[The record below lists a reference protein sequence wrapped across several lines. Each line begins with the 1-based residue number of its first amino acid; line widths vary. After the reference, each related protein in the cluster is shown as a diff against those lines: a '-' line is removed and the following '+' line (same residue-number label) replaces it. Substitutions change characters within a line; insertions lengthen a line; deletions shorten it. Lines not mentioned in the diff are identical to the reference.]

1 MLVGGK
7 LLSSAGWAKQAPGT
21 VARREMK
28 KKCGSKCFL
37 GPISESCFP
46 ICATG
51 TCKINIKGIY
61 AAYVRAR
68 EHGSAKYKRSSTN
81 KRSTK
86 RSGTKRSSTRKRSTN
101 KRSGTIKYGRHT
113 KKQYQ
118 TIATRAKKMLIA
130 RGFRKNLK

>member
-7 LLSSAGWAKQAPGT
+7 LLSSAGWSKQAPGT

-61 AAYVRAR
+61 AAYTRAR
-68 EHGSAKYKRSSTN
+68 EHGSAKYKRSSTKRTN
-81 KRSTK
+81 KRTRK
-86 RSGTKRSSTRKRSTN
+86 RSGTKRSRTN
-101 KRSGTIKYGRHT
+101 KYGRHT

-118 TIATRAKKMLIA
+118 TIAARAKKMLIA
-130 RGFRKNLK
+130 RGFKKNLK

>member
-1 MLVGGK
+1 MFGGK

-21 VARREMK
+21 RARREMK

-51 TCKINIKGIY
+51 TCKINNKGIY

-68 EHGSAKYKRSSTN
+68 EHGSAKYKRSTR
-81 KRSTK
+81 KR
-86 RSGTKRSSTRKRSTN
+86 TKRSSN
-101 KRSGTIKYGRHT
+101 KRRTIKYGRHT

-118 TIATRAKKMLIA
+118 HIAARAKKMLIA

>member
-28 KKCGSKCFL
+28 TKCGSKCFL
-37 GPISESCFP
+37 GPVSESCFP

-51 TCKINIKGIY
+51 TCKINNKGIY

-68 EHGSAKYKRSSTN
+68 EHGSAKYKHTKRTKRSSN
-81 KRSTK
+81 K
-86 RSGTKRSSTRKRSTN
+86 RSGTKRR
-101 KRSGTIKYGRHT
+101 TIKYGRHT

-118 TIATRAKKMLIA
+118 HIAARAKKMLIA
-130 RGFRKNLK
+130 RGFLKNLK

>member
-21 VARREMK
+21 RARREMK
-28 KKCGSKCFL
+28 AKCGSKCFL
-37 GPISESCFP
+37 GPVSESCFP

-51 TCKINIKGIY
+51 TCKINNKGIY

-68 EHGSAKYKRSSTN
+68 EHGSAKYKH
-81 KRSTK
+81 TK
-86 RSGTKRSSTRKRSTN
+86 RTKRSSTRKRSGT
-101 KRSGTIKYGRHT
+101 KRSGNKRRTIKYGRHT

-118 TIATRAKKMLIA
+118 HIAARAKKMLIA

>member
-1 MLVGGK
+1 MFGGK

-21 VARREMK
+21 RARREMK
-28 KKCGSKCFL
+28 AKCGSKCFL
-37 GPISESCFP
+37 GPVGESSFP

-51 TCKINIKGIY
+51 TCKINYKGIY

-68 EHGSAKYKRSSTN
+68 QHGSAKYKH
-81 KRSTK
+81 
-86 RSGTKRSSTRKRSTN
+86 STRKRSTRKRSGN

-118 TIATRAKKMLIA
+118 HIAARAKKMLIA

>member
-7 LLSSAGWAKQAPGT
+7 LLSSAGWSKQAPGT

-61 AAYVRAR
+61 AAYTRAR
-68 EHGSAKYKRSSTN
+68 EHGSAKYKHTN
-81 KRSTK
+81 KRTRKRSGTK
-86 RSGTKRSSTRKRSTN
+86 RSGTKRT

-118 TIATRAKKMLIA
+118 TIAARAKKMLIA
-130 RGFRKNLK
+130 RGFKKNLK

>member
-21 VARREMK
+21 RARREMK

-37 GPISESCFP
+37 GPVSESCFP

-51 TCKINIKGIY
+51 TCKINNKGIF

-68 EHGSAKYKRSSTN
+68 EHGSAKYKRS
-81 KRSTK
+81 
-86 RSGTKRSSTRKRSTN
+86 TRKRSSN
-101 KRSGTIKYGRHT
+101 KRSSTIKYGRHT

-118 TIATRAKKMLIA
+118 HIAARAKKMLIA

>member
-1 MLVGGK
+1 MFGGK

-51 TCKINIKGIY
+51 TCKINNKGIY

-68 EHGSAKYKRSSTN
+68 EHGSAKYKR
-81 KRSTK
+81 
-86 RSGTKRSSTRKRSTN
+86 TKRSSTRKRSGTKRSGT

-118 TIATRAKKMLIA
+118 HIAARAKKMLIA

>member
-28 KKCGSKCFL
+28 TKCGSKCFL
-37 GPISESCFP
+37 GPVSESCFP

-68 EHGSAKYKRSSTN
+68 EHGSAKYKRT
-81 KRSTK
+81 KRTK
-86 RSGTKRSSTRKRSTN
+86 RSGTKRSS
-101 KRSGTIKYGRHT
+101 TIKYGRHT

-118 TIATRAKKMLIA
+118 HIAARAKKMLIA

>member
-1 MLVGGK
+1 MFGGK

-21 VARREMK
+21 RARREMK

-68 EHGSAKYKRSSTN
+68 QHGSAKYKRSM
-81 KRSTK
+81 R
-86 RSGTKRSSTRKRSTN
+86 STRKRSNNKRSGNKRSGN

-118 TIATRAKKMLIA
+118 HIAARAKKMLIA

>member
-1 MLVGGK
+1 MFGGK

-21 VARREMK
+21 RARREMK
-28 KKCGSKCFL
+28 AKCGSKCFL
-37 GPISESCFP
+37 GPVGESSFP

-51 TCKINIKGIY
+51 TCKINYKGIY

-68 EHGSAKYKRSSTN
+68 QHGSAKYMRSM
-81 KRSTK
+81 R
-86 RSGTKRSSTRKRSTN
+86 STRKRSGN

-118 TIATRAKKMLIA
+118 HIAARAKKMLIA

>member
-1 MLVGGK
+1 MLGGGK
-7 LLSSAGWAKQAPGT
+7 LLSSAGWSKQAPGT

-61 AAYVRAR
+61 AAYTRAR
-68 EHGSAKYKRSSTN
+68 QHGSAKYKHST
-81 KRSTK
+81 RK
-86 RSGTKRSSTRKRSTN
+86 RSGTKRRTN

-130 RGFRKNLK
+130 RGFKKNLK